1 MLQFFSGKVNK
12 FINWIYSNNG
22 YYSLKS
28 GLYLDSIVKQF
39 SQVFTKNLFF
49 FYGLIFSDIYLI
61 NRLINGFLYNWARV
75 NSKVLD
81 LKKNSS
87 VHSPKYFV
95 FFLIIFLVTILFFL

>member
-81 LKKNSS
+81 LKKIVVYTHPN
-87 VHSPKYFV
+87 
-95 FFLIIFLVTILFFL
+95 ILFFF